1 MRTGCSSTTQ
11 ERSLTAENLLDM
23 IRELVEIL
31 GDSDHEAAMM
41 ATLSTCHETLVDLE
55 MLLEIA

>member
-1 MRTGCSSTTQ
+1 M
-11 ERSLTAENLLDM
+11 TAENLLDM

-55 MLLEIA
+55 MLLEVV